1 MKKNSWRLSLL
12 VIGFH
17 AASAAH
23 SFGAEKPF
31 YEGKTLTV
39 LINYAAGGP
48 TDVEGRLLA
57 RHLGRHV
64 PGQPNVIVQNMS
76 GAGGVIGTNY
86 LGQVAKSD
94 GLMMGY
100 FTGALFHQMVKNPAL
115 RTDLAKY
122 AFISG
127 IQGVS
132 VSYIRSDVAPG
143 IKKPADHITVNSIFW
158 RKPRKGSIGQ

>member
-1 MKKNSWRLSLL
+1 MNLNSLRLFLS
-12 VIGFH
+12 VIGLCLVW
-17 AASAAH
+17 AAQ

-57 RHLGRHV
+57 RHLGRHI
-64 PGQPNVIVQNMS
+64 PGLPNIIVQNMA
-76 GAGGVIGTNY
+76 GAGGVIGTNF

-94 GLMMGY
+94 GWMMGY
-100 FTGALFHQMVKNPAL
+100 FTGALFHQQVRNPAL
-115 RTDLAKY
+115 RTDLSKY

-127 IQGVS
+127 ILGVT
-132 VSYIRSDVAPG
+132 VSYIRSDVAPR
-143 IKKPADHITVNSIFW
+143 HQETHRS
-158 RKPRKGSIGQ
+158 R